1 MKTILLSDLCLFSG
15 NTALHWACLC
25 GHMELVQAL
34 LDSRATADCLNN
46 EQLAPIHLAVY
57 ENHHNILKILLER
70 KTLINCVSPETG
82 FYPLHIAAEK
92 RNMESAEIL
101 IQYGAS
107 VTMLTDEIPDSPEM
121 TTSVFHLAA
130 KELTW
135 KYYEVDLY
143 PERKKYPTRRHIAL
157 DLGFGQSEV
166 RRPLENVRREERR
179 TFPILD
185 MFMKH
190 LPSEQVCSINDSKYG
205 SILHLFAAINYAAGI
220 EKLTG
225 APYNLP
231 LDELNGAGYSP
242 LLIALNHH
250 SLEAVEEL
258 VKHSPD
264 VTRYDPK
271 RKETATE
278 LLMELHTDKGI
289 NL

>member
-1 MKTILLSDLCLFSG
+1 
-15 NTALHWACLC
+15 
-25 GHMELVQAL
+25 MELVQAL
-34 LDSRATADCLNN
+34 LDSRATADCLNT

-57 ENHHNILKILLER
+57 ENHHNILKILLEHNT
-70 KTLINCVSPETG
+70 TLINCVSPKTG

-101 IQYGAS
+101 IQHG
-107 VTMLTDEIPDSPEM
+107 VTLLTEEIPGNPKIR
-121 TTSVFHLAA
+121 TSVFHLAA
-130 KELTW
+130 KELT
-135 KYYEVDLY
+135 
-143 PERKKYPTRRHIAL
+143 RKHYAMDTSPWWDIK
-157 DLGFGQSEV
+157 Q
-166 RRPLENVRREERR
+166 LEARR

-190 LPSEQVCSINDSKYG
+190 LPSEQVCFANDSEFG
-205 SILHLFAAINYAAGI
+205 SILHYFSAINYAAGI

-271 RKETATE
+271 RKGTATE
-278 LLMELHTDKGI
+278 LLMMLHTDEGI

>member
-34 LDSRATADCLNN
+34 LASGATADCLNN

-57 ENHHNILKILLER
+57 ENHHNILKILLEHNT
-70 KTLINCVSPETG
+70 TLINCVSPATG

-101 IQYGAS
+101 IQHGAS
-107 VTMLTDEIPDSPEM
+107 VTLLTEEIPGNPKIR
-121 TTSVFHLAA
+121 TSVFHLAA
-130 KELTW
+130 KELTR
-135 KYYEVDLY
+135 KYYE
-143 PERKKYPTRRHIAL
+143 KKKFSFRRFFAL
-157 DLGFGQSEV
+157 GLGFRRSEV
-166 RRPLENVRREERR
+166 REPLENVRREERR

-190 LPSEQVCSINDSKYG
+190 LPSDQVCFINDSKYG
-205 SILHLFAAINYAAGI
+205 SILHYFSAINYAAGI

-271 RKETATE
+271 SKGTATE
-278 LLMELHTDKGI
+278 LLIMLHTDEGI
-289 NL
+289 HL

>member
-1 MKTILLSDLCLFSG
+1 MKTILLSDLCYFSG
-15 NTALHWACLC
+15 NTALHWACLY

-34 LDSRATADCLNN
+34 LDSRATADCLNK

-57 ENHHNILKILLER
+57 ENHHNILKILLEHNT
-70 KTLINCVSPETG
+70 TLINCVSPKTG

-101 IQYGAS
+101 IQHG
-107 VTMLTDEIPDSPEM
+107 VTLLTEEIPGNPKIR
-121 TTSVFHLAA
+121 TSVFHLAA
-130 KELTW
+130 KELTR
-135 KYYEVDLY
+135 KHYEMDTS
-143 PERKKYPTRRHIAL
+143 PCL
-157 DLGFGQSEV
+157 DIKQ
-166 RRPLENVRREERR
+166 LESIRIEERR

-242 LLIALNHH
+242 LLIALNHY
-250 SLEAVEEL
+250 SQEAVEEL

-264 VTRYDPK
+264 VTIYDPK
-271 RKETATE
+271 SKKTAIE
-278 LLMELHTDKGI
+278 LLMELHKNEGI

>member
-15 NTALHWACLC
+15 NTALHWACLY

-101 IQYGAS
+101 IQHGAS
-107 VTMLTDEIPDSPEM
+107 VTLLTEEIPGNPKIR
-121 TTSVFHLAA
+121 TSVFHLAA
-130 KELTW
+130 KELTR
-135 KYYEVDLY
+135 KHYEMDTS
-143 PERKKYPTRRHIAL
+143 PCL
-157 DLGFGQSEV
+157 DIKQ
-166 RRPLENVRREERR
+166 LESIRIEERR

-190 LPSEQVCSINDSKYG
+190 LPSDQVCSINDSEYG
-205 SILHLFAAINYAAGI
+205 SILHYFSAINYAAGI

-258 VKHSPD
+258 VKRSPD
-264 VTRYDPK
+264 VTIYDPK
-271 RKETATE
+271 SKKTAIE
-278 LLMELHTDKGI
+278 LLMELHKNEGI

>member
-1 MKTILLSDLCLFSG
+1 MKTIVLSDLCLFSG
-15 NTALHWACLC
+15 NTALHWACLY

-82 FYPLHIAAEK
+82 FYPLHIAAER
-92 RNMESAEIL
+92 RNTESAEIL
-101 IQYGAS
+101 IQCGAS
-107 VTMLTDEIPDSPEM
+107 VTQLTNEIPGIPEM
-121 TTSVFHLAA
+121 RTSVFHLAA
-130 KELTW
+130 KELTIKHYVINTTHW
-135 KYYEVDLY
+135 E
-143 PERKKYPTRRHIAL
+143 TRNIYGIKTKSWPIR
-157 DLGFGQSEV
+157 E
-166 RRPLENVRREERR
+166 LESIRIEERR

-190 LPSEQVCSINDSKYG
+190 LPSEQVCSINDSEHG
-205 SILHLFAAINYAAGI
+205 SILHYFSAINYAAGI

>member
-15 NTALHWACLC
+15 NTALHWACLY

-57 ENHHNILKILLER
+57 ENHHNILKILLEHNT
-70 KTLINCVSPETG
+70 TLINCVSPKTG

-101 IQYGAS
+101 IQHG
-107 VTMLTDEIPDSPEM
+107 VTLLTEEIPGNPKIR
-121 TTSVFHLAA
+121 TSVFHLAA
-130 KELTW
+130 KELTR

-143 PERKKYPTRRHIAL
+143 PEKKKYPTRRHFAL
-157 DLGFGQSEV
+157 GLC
-166 RRPLENVRREERR
+166 LRREEIR

-264 VTRYDPK
+264 VTIYDPK
-271 RKETATE
+271 SKKTAIE
-278 LLMELHTDKGI
+278 LLMELHKNEGI

>member
-1 MKTILLSDLCLFSG
+1 
-15 NTALHWACLC
+15 
-25 GHMELVQAL
+25 MELVQAL

-57 ENHHNILKILLER
+57 ENHHNILKILLEHNT
-70 KTLINCVSPETG
+70 TLINCVSPATG

-101 IQYGAS
+101 IQYGTS
-107 VTMLTDEIPDSPEM
+107 VTLLTDEIPGNLKIR
-121 TTSVFHLAA
+121 TSVFHLAA
-130 KELTW
+130 KELQ
-135 KYYEVDLY
+135 KKRYEIHTGRVWQI
-143 PERKKYPTRRHIAL
+143 RKH
-157 DLGFGQSEV
+157 
-166 RRPLENVRREERR
+166 LESIRIEERE

-242 LLIALNHH
+242 LLIALQHH
-250 SLEAVEEL
+250 SQEAVEEL

-264 VTRYDPK
+264 VTIYDPK
-271 RKETATE
+271 STKTATE
-278 LLMELHTDKGI
+278 LLMELHRDKGI

>member
-1 MKTILLSDLCLFSG
+1 
-15 NTALHWACLC
+15 
-25 GHMELVQAL
+25 MELAQAL
-34 LDSRATADCLNN
+34 LGRGATADCLIK
-46 EQLAPIHLAVY
+46 EQLVPIHLAVY
-57 ENHHNILKILLER
+57 ENHHNILKILLKR

-101 IQYGAS
+101 IQYGTS
-107 VTMLTDEIPDSPEM
+107 VTLLTDEIPGNLKIR
-121 TTSVFHLAA
+121 TSVFHLAA
-130 KELTW
+130 KELQ
-135 KYYEVDLY
+135 KKRYEIHTGRVWQI
-143 PERKKYPTRRHIAL
+143 RKH
-157 DLGFGQSEV
+157 
-166 RRPLENVRREERR
+166 LESIRIEERE

-190 LPSEQVCSINDSKYG
+190 LPSEQVCSINDSEHG
-205 SILHLFAAINYAAGI
+205 SILHYFSAINYAAGI